1 MDGPPIWQASTWVL
15 GATAGRNPTWEGPLV
30 VEKSW
35 EHCFEGGISPQG
47 GAGCLGMASPDVRH
61 TMQGSLAHA
70 GHVGARIPEA
80 HVKVLFADPAVIL
93 VGHWIRGGEGLA
105 PNKGMV

>member
-1 MDGPPIWQASTWVL
+1 MT
-15 GATAGRNPTWEGPLV
+15 
-30 VEKSW
+30 
-35 EHCFEGGISPQG
+35 
-47 GAGCLGMASPDVRH
+47 SPDIRH

-70 GHVGARIPEA
+70 GHVGAMIPEA
-80 HVKVLFADPAVIL
+80 LVNVLFAGPPVIL

>member
-1 MDGPPIWQASTWVL
+1 M
-15 GATAGRNPTWEGPLV
+15 
-30 VEKSW
+30 VEKPW
-35 EHCFEGGISPQG
+35 ENCSEG
-47 GAGCLGMASPDVRH
+47 GAGCWGMANPDVRH

-80 HVKVLFADPAVIL
+80 QVKVLFAGPAIIL
-93 VGHWIRGGEGLA
+93 VGRWIRDGKGLA